1 MLCYFLLDNDNSNR
15 SQRNRKSPPPRS
27 KTLRNN
33 QINFA
38 NMFSIKF
45 FLNIFFL
52 MDAPDDFFSINSIL
66 NFVSIIIV

>member
-33 QINFA
+33 HINFA

-45 FLNIFFL
+45 FL
-52 MDAPDDFFSINSIL
+52 MDVPDDFFFINSIL